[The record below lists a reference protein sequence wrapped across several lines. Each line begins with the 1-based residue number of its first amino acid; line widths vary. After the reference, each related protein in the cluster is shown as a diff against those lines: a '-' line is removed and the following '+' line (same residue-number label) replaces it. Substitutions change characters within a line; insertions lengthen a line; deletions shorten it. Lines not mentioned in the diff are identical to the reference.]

1 MDVNVTGR
9 SRFPIAW
16 SAAAALIL
24 SMLSVS
30 FVHAATGVYTS
41 VPLKKVDEPL
51 LKAAND
57 SEALFVRRGLV
68 YNDPDLQ
75 AYVQSVA
82 DKILPRTT
90 DAYIRYRI
98 SILRDSIPN
107 AFAMPD
113 GQIYIHSGMLALMEN
128 EAQLASL
135 IGHEANHVAGH
146 HSILA
151 HRDLRNK
158 AITGAV
164 AGSIVGIFGG
174 SAAAYGLNLLL
185 VTSLFN
191 FSRDLEEEAD
201 QRAVARVIEAGYN
214 VQEMPRLFALMMEDT
229 EGLRPTMS
237 TMWSTHPML
246 AQRVLYLSARPEIRN
261 FDDLNAVVGI
271 EAFNAASR
279 DVAIRTIQ
287 DDIDGNYPREA
298 IRLTQTLRERY
309 GDDAE
314 LLTELGDA
322 WRALGPRS
330 PESQGDVTNKQKK
343 KNVRARLSKS
353 REEAQDDMLASI
365 EGRMQYESNMKQAMS
380 AYLAALAL
388 DVSYAPAHEGLGE
401 AQFALAAHRDAAR
414 SFQQYLK
421 LEPQALD
428 RSIVMDRMREIVR
441 ELKAQR
447 ARESNNQPEE

>member
-9 SRFPIAW
+9 PRSAIAW
-16 SAAAALIL
+16 STAPALIL
-24 SMLSVS
+24 WMLSVP

-41 VPLKKVDEPL
+41 VALKKVDEPL

-68 YNDPDLQ
+68 YNDPELQ

-82 DKILPRTT
+82 EKILPRST

-164 AGSIVGIFGG
+164 VSSIAGIFGG
-174 SAAAYGLNLLL
+174 PSAAFAVDWLL

-201 QRAVARVIEAGYN
+201 QRAVTRVIEAGYN

-229 EGLRPTMS
+229 EGLRPSMA
-237 TMWSTHPML
+237 TMWRTHPML
-246 AQRVLYLSARPEIRN
+246 AQRVSYLSARPEVRD

-271 EAFNAASR
+271 QAFNAASR

-330 PESQGDVTNKQKK
+330 PESQDDVSNRQKK
-343 KNVRARLSKS
+343 KNVRARLRKS
-353 REEAQDDMLASI
+353 REEVEDDMLASI
-365 EGRMQYESNMKQAMS
+365 EGRMQYESNMKQAIS

-388 DVSYAPAHEGLGE
+388 DVAYAPAYQGLGE

-414 SFQQYLK
+414 SFQRYLK
-421 LEPQALD
+421 LEPQSLD
-428 RSIVMDRMREIVR
+428 RPIVMDRMREIVR
-441 ELKAQR
+441 ELKAER
-447 ARESNNQPEE
+447 ARESNVEPEE